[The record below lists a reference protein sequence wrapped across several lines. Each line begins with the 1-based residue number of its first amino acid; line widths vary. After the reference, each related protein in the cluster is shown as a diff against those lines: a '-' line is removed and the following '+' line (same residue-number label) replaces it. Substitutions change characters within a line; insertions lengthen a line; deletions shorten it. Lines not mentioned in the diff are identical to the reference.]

1 MERTFVA
8 IPSNDKDTT
17 MHLEI
22 YAPEY
27 KGNLKGLIQIC
38 HGMTEYMG
46 RYVEFAKYFT
56 SRGYIVFGNDIISHG
71 HSTTPG
77 SSCLYINDWND
88 TVKDMVSAREY
99 VARKYPNLP
108 IYLLGFSLG
117 SFIVRTT
124 HDLTPYKKEILIGT
138 GAQSAFL
145 MRIMRTWIGKRM
157 SCTSDEIYDLMFG
170 TYSKKFK
177 GRPANYWL
185 LTDNEKRKEYTG
197 DSLIRQDVSPAFFCE
212 FSKGMECA
220 SRNLK
225 NPNNAIP
232 TLFLYGKKDPVSGFG
247 KGLRK
252 VYKAYKENNPDTEIR
267 SFSGTHDI
275 LHDSGCE
282 ALFKEI
288 EDFIKK

>member
-1 MERTFVA
+1 M
-8 IPSNDKDTT
+8 
-17 MHLEI
+17 I

-27 KGNLKGLIQIC
+27 KGDLKGLTRSPW
-38 HGMTEYMG
+38 MTEYMG

-71 HSTTPG
+71 HSTTPR

-99 VARKYPNLP
+99 VVRKYPNLP

-117 SFIVRTT
+117 SFIVRTNA
-124 HDLTPYKKEILIGT
+124 DLTPYKKEILIGT

-145 MRIMRTWIGKRM
+145 MRIMRTWIGKKYTGKM
-157 SCTSDEIYDLMFG
+157 SCASDKIYDLMFG
-170 TYSKKFK
+170 TYGKKFK

-185 LTDNEKRKEYTG
+185 LTDNEKRREYAD
-197 DSLIRQDVSPAFFCE
+197 DSLVRQDVSPAFFCE

-225 NPNNAIP
+225 IRIIP
-232 TLFLYGKKDPVSGFG
+232 FQLYSCMEKKIRYPVLEKASERYIKHTKKTTRIRRSEAFPELTISCMTPDMNRY
-247 KGLRK
+247 LRQS
-252 VYKAYKENNPDTEIR
+252 PI
-267 SFSGTHDI
+267 I
-275 LHDSGCE
+275 
-282 ALFKEI
+282 
-288 EDFIKK
+288 